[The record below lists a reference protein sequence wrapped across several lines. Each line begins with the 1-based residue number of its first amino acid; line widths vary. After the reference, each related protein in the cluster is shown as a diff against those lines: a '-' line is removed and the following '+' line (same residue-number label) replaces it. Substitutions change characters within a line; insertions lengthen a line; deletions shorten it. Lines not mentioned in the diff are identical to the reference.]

1 MSTWQ
6 LRPMTP
12 ADYPQLLAITNRIVA
27 VPMTMAEYVR
37 RLELRRQEG
46 PFVRLVAEAAGGRVC
61 GSGTVLKPVWR
72 AEGIYFVTASVD
84 PDCRGQGLGS
94 QLWAAVERQA
104 REWGAT
110 ALLTD
115 VRDDKPADRSFAEH
129 RGFQVTQHYFE
140 SELDLERFDPTPF
153 LPAIT
158 DAEAMGYRFVS
169 MAELDGPEGRRR
181 LYELDKECSVD
192 EPSHDPSSPA
202 KFEDYERHVF
212 AEPVYDPAGTY
223 VALLG
228 DEWAAMSGLHFPQD
242 KDEAGVFFT
251 GVRRGHRGKRLAQ
264 ALKLLTARYARQ
276 RGVRR
281 IITGDNE
288 RNPAM
293 LAVNRKF
300 GFTPLPGGYAMERG
314 V

>member
-12 ADYPQLLAITNRIVA
+12 ADYPQLLAIANRIHAIPV
-27 VPMTMAEYVR
+27 TLDEYVR
-37 RLELRRQEG
+37 RLALRREEG
-46 PFVRLVAEAAGGRVC
+46 PFLRLVAEAPDGRIC
-61 GSGTVLKPVWR
+61 GAGTVFKPVWR
-72 AEGIYFVTASVD
+72 GEGVYLVRADVD

-110 ALLTD
+110 ALLTE
-115 VRDDKPADRSFAEH
+115 VRDDQPADRTFAEH
-129 RGFQVTQHYFE
+129 RGFQVTQHYFQ
-140 SELDLERFDPTPF
+140 SEQDLERFDPTPF
-153 LPAIT
+153 LSAIT
-158 DAEAMGYRFVS
+158 DAEAMGYRFAS
-169 MAELDGPEGRRR
+169 MAELDSPEARRR
-181 LYELDKECSVD
+181 LFELDEECTID
-192 EPSHDPSSPA
+192 EPSHDPASPST
-202 KFEDYERHVF
+202 FDDYARHVF
-212 AEPVYDPAGTY
+212 AKAVYDPAGAY

-228 DEWAAMSGLHFPQD
+228 DEWAAMSGLHFPEG

-251 GVRRGHRGKRLAQ
+251 GVRRAHRGKRLAQ

-281 IITGDNE
+281 IITGNNE

-300 GFTPLPGGYAMERG
+300 GFTPLPGGYAMERE